1 MNLEKK
7 IEITKHLSNN
17 WFPER
22 RDNGEKNWMEGKGGL
37 RVESKKANK
46 DKRVAARAHAGEPV
60 QPRRRCLVKLQ
71 QRKYKYKVLQFTI

>member
-7 IEITKHLSNN
+7 KEITKRLSNN
-17 WFPER
+17 WFPDR

-46 DKRVAARAHAGEPV
+46 AKRVAARAHAGEPV

>member
-1 MNLEKK
+1 
-7 IEITKHLSNN
+7 
-17 WFPER
+17 
-22 RDNGEKNWMEGKGGL
+22 MEGKGGL

-46 DKRVAARAHAGEPV
+46 AKRVAARAHAGEPV

>member
-7 IEITKHLSNN
+7 IEITNRLSNN

-37 RVESKKANK
+37 RVESKKPIKPSVWRHGLMPLNPSSP
-46 DKRVAARAHAGEPV
+46 DGEVAT
-60 QPRRRCLVKLQ
+60 K
-71 QRKYKYKVLQFTI
+71 KI